1 MIKLIRDRRIKNIAG
16 WFLAVVLVFV
26 SIGFADKIQD
36 RRFNGKIIIKITNQ
50 FNNYF
55 IDENDLLAIIYAE
68 GLDPEQESMP
78 QNPNLGAIEKRLE
91 AEWFISD
98 AQIFRDLMG
107 NLIVVATQRR
117 PIARIIRP
125 DAPDA
130 YISEEGTV
138 LPVSEKFTSRVMLV
152 SGEFTDQ
159 LVKTASLTMDDQNR
173 PYFDLIRFI
182 NADPFWKAQISQL
195 EIAKDGKI
203 KMYPQVT
210 KQVIEFG
217 LPEDIEIKFR
227 KLNVFYMKIL
237 PFKGWNYYH
246 RVSLEYKDQIVCE

>member
-1 MIKLIRDRRIKNIAG
+1 MIKLIQGNRIINVAG
-16 WFLAVVLVFV
+16 WFLATVLVFV
-26 SIGFADKIQD
+26 SIGFADKKQN
-36 RRFNGKIIIKITNQ
+36 RRFNGKIVIMITNQ

-55 IDENDLLAIIYAE
+55 IDENDLLAIINGM
-68 GLDPEQESMP
+68 GLDPEKGSMP
-78 QNPNLGAIEKRLE
+78 HFPDLRGIEKRLE
-91 AEWFISD
+91 AEMFISD

-107 NLIVVATQRR
+107 NLVVVAAQRR

-130 YISEEGTV
+130 YIGEEGTI

-152 SGEFTDQ
+152 SGDFTDH

-173 PYFDLIRFI
+173 PYFELIRFI

-195 EIAKDGKI
+195 EIAEDGKI
-203 KMYPQVT
+203 NMYPQVT

-217 LPEDIEIKFR
+217 LPDDIEIKFR
-227 KLNVFYMKIL
+227 KLNIFYKKIL
-237 PFKGWNYYH
+237 PFKGWNYYR